1 VPIFAMSHERDA
13 ELALAL
19 KRALSEERPPF

>member
-1 VPIFAMSHERDA
+1 MSHERDA

-19 KRALSEERPPF
+19 KRALSEEPPSILTNV